1 MRNNGLVSIGVG
13 TWRRPR
19 TTSLSILL
27 LFSLCIS
34 QSDKHSII
42 KIALQ
47 SELEAS
53 LLLPDGRHVFFFGFF
68 FAGTAGSSLGEYFA
82 CLSCIGFSTRPW
94 LRIRQF
100 HGRSCV
106 QTPGAS
112 ICWLIFPPPICVVDN
127 NILSAVLST
136 RSIFMVLREK
146 KPYIIITL
154 AKDRATMAL

>member
-53 LLLPDGRHVFFFGFF
+53 LLLPDGRHVFFFGFCR
-68 FAGTAGSSLGEYFA
+68 Y
-82 CLSCIGFSTRPW
+82 
-94 LRIRQF
+94 
-100 HGRSCV
+100 
-106 QTPGAS
+106 
-112 ICWLIFPPPICVVDN
+112 CWLLSWRVFRVFELHWLFNTSLIADSSISRAQLRAVAWRLNLLAYFPPPICVVDN

>member
-53 LLLPDGRHVFFFGFF
+53 LLLPDGRHVFFFGFCR
-68 FAGTAGSSLGEYFA
+68 Y
-82 CLSCIGFSTRPW
+82 
-94 LRIRQF
+94 
-100 HGRSCV
+100 
-106 QTPGAS
+106 
-112 ICWLIFPPPICVVDN
+112 CWLLSWRVFRVFELHWLFNTSLIADSSISRAQLRADAWRLNLLAYFSAANLRSRQQHSQRRLVHSI
-127 NILSAVLST
+127 NIYGLA
-136 RSIFMVLREK
+136 RKE
-146 KPYIIITL
+146 TL
-154 AKDRATMAL
+154 HNHNFSQG

>member
-53 LLLPDGRHVFFFGFF
+53 LLLPDDRHVFFWFLQVLL
-68 FAGTAGSSLGEYFA
+68 APL
-82 CLSCIGFSTRPW
+82 L
-94 LRIRQF
+94 
-100 HGRSCV
+100 
-106 QTPGAS
+106 AS
-112 ICWLIFPPPICVVDN
+112 ISRVWVALAFQHVLDCGFVNFTGAAACRRLAPQSVGLFSAANLRSRQQHSQRRLVHSI
-127 NILSAVLST
+127 NIYGLA
-136 RSIFMVLREK
+136 RKE
-146 KPYIIITL
+146 TL
-154 AKDRATMAL
+154 HNHNFSQG